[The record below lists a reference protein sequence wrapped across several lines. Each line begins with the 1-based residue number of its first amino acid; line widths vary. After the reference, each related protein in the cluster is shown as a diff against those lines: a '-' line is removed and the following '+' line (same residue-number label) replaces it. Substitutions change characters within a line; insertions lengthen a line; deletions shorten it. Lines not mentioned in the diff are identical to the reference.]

1 MERRLKKLELK
12 GRAMT
17 GLLSPKDLNM
27 ISSDAEVAKMDEERR
42 LKAGKEKQQ
51 AELREAF
58 MSRTIHPEAID
69 RINNAVRIAAEQG
82 FHQVQVLTFP
92 SSFCSDGGRR
102 INIADPE
109 WPTTLTG
116 FAKEGFEFYQKELRP
131 HGYKLAAEIISFP
144 GGMPG
149 DVGLFLKW

>member
-1 MERRLKKLELK
+1 
-12 GRAMT
+12 MT

-116 FAKEGFEFYQKELRP
+116 LRERR
-131 HGYKLAAEIISFP
+131 HTNSTKRSCAHSATSFRRDHQLP
-144 GGMPG
+144 GGHAR
-149 DVGLFLKW
+149 